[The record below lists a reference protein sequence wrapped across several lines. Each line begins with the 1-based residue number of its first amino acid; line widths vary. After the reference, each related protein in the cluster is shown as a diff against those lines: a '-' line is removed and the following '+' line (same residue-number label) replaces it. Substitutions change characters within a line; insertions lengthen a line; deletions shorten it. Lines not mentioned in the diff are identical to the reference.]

1 MENKENEKEQDQL
14 EEKKGEFQNG
24 EIVESFVY
32 TNANDGTGFVS
43 NADNSSAQQP
53 KTEENDVTSSS
64 NNEEE
69 KKENEPNLNELNSET
84 TNIGN
89 DRQEQNDIGEEL
101 VKKDQLSLSQ
111 SNKAEIEEIKTFVQ
125 KEKKKNKRK
134 FVFISILCAL
144 LLIGCAVLVYFLFFK
159 DNGSQPQ
166 VPSDGKYN
174 ISINNFEGGEIGLA
188 SNRVEPNKE
197 VVLTFEQKMFY
208 ELENLYYIKEDST
221 EKIQIFD
228 NKFVMPS
235 ANITIFAECKS
246 VPFATYQNDLVDYSY
261 VIDQNTVTIS
271 LKPNQN
277 ALLLDIIN
285 YETNKMAFLNELEY
299 FSFMTYLLPI
309 LLPTAES
316 PAEGISE
323 EDINNLLNNFYF
335 DPILPEKIESFYKN
349 YFNNF
354 DLEGYLET
362 VYLTDDQKEIF
373 KSKVNAMKNGVIEI
387 TLPYS
392 EGQHYLINMQD
403 KNKIETITQDG
414 YTIQA
419 YKDQGEAVIYK
430 CDSVETAVVVPEEIA
445 GYKIVGIKNPYS
457 TGGGDNLVFAQTV
470 TSLLLPQTLK
480 SISFGMLQNLKLKY
494 LEVPEGI
501 DLIQE
506 MSIDGNESNALVIKF
521 NSSKAPNFVSLT
533 GESKS
538 SGEIILVVPK
548 GAKANYTQLQETF
561 FKKDKT
567 SLIEAEQFYKNE
579 EALYLLE
586 NEDKTST
593 IVGFLDD
600 SLSEINIPQTV
611 EANGILYNIT
621 KLNDN
626 LFKENR
632 TITKVTLPE
641 GLEEIGENAFYYTTA
656 LENINIPNSL
666 KIIKSQAFKNS
677 NIQALSFGENITMIG
692 NNAFDSCLNLVT
704 VEFNVNAPITDI
716 QENTFRNCDS
726 LETISLPTALVQIKD
741 EAFYQ
746 CYNLQEIVL
755 PENLQQIGT
764 GAFYS
769 CTNLSTI
776 QINSTKLNF
785 IGPKV
790 FWGTNIK
797 SLKFSIAQNSTLNI
811 ATEAFASMYHLQE
824 VTFEGE
830 GKLSLSSGIFNSDNH
845 LTTIVYKLQETPQ
858 VEAGTSLGILWPTTI
873 FVEDSS
879 YENFAKDSSFATLFN
894 GTVKKLSEK
903 V

>member
-1 MENKENEKEQDQL
+1 MENKENEKEQNQL

-24 EIVESFVY
+24 EVVESFVY

-53 KTEENDVTSSS
+53 KTEGNDVISSS

-69 KKENEPNLNELNSET
+69 KKGNEPNLNELNSET

-89 DRQEQNDIGEEL
+89 DRHEQNDIGEEL

-235 ANITIFAECKS
+235 ANITIFAECKPI
-246 VPFATYQNDLVDYSY
+246 PFATYQNDLVDYSY
-261 VIDQNTVTIS
+261 VIDQNTITIS

-285 YETNKMAFLNELEY
+285 YETNEMAFLNELEY
-299 FSFMTYLLPI
+299 FSFFTYLLP
-309 LLPTAES
+309 LMES
-316 PAEGISE
+316 SAEGISE

-349 YFNNF
+349 YYNDF

-362 VYLTDDQKEIF
+362 VPLTDDQKEIF

-414 YTIQA
+414 YTIKA

-430 CDSVETAVVVPEEIA
+430 CDSEETAVVVPEEIA

-457 TGGGDNLVFAQTV
+457 IIGGGGNLVFAQTV

-506 MSIDGNESNALVIKF
+506 MSIGSNKSNALVIKF

-533 GESKS
+533 GERKS
-538 SGEIILVVPK
+538 DGEIILVVPK
-548 GAKANYTQLQETF
+548 GAKSNYTQLQETY
-561 FKKDKT
+561 FKNDKT

-586 NEDKTST
+586 NKDKTST
-593 IVGFLDD
+593 IVGFLND

-611 EANGILYNIT
+611 EANGTLYNIT
-621 KLNDN
+621 KLKDN

-666 KIIKSQAFKNS
+666 KIIKSQAFINS
-677 NIQALSFGENITMIG
+677 GIQSLSFGENLTMIG
-692 NNAFDSCLNLVT
+692 NNAFENCLNLVT

-716 QENTFRNCDS
+716 QENTFKNCGS
-726 LETISLPTALVQIKD
+726 LETISLPTAVVQIKD
-741 EAFYQ
+741 HAFYQ
-746 CYNLQEIVL
+746 CNNLQEIVL

-764 GAFYS
+764 EAFNG
-769 CTNLSTI
+769 CTALSTI

-785 IGPKV
+785 IGPRV
-790 FWGTNIK
+790 FGGTDIT

-811 ATEAFASMYHLQE
+811 ATGAFANIYDLRE

-830 GKLSLSSGIFNSDNH
+830 GKLTLSSGIFSSDNY

-858 VEAGTSLGILWPTTI
+858 VEAGTSLGISSKTTI
-873 FVEDSS
+873 FVEDGN
-879 YENFAKDSSFATLFN
+879 YEKFAGDSSFATLFN